1 MDYSKSTFM
10 KEDSISEIDKY
21 FNGNGISNNDNLS
34 HQFQIKRNKSSV
46 IPTKQKA
53 IPFVIFQDNKFQIS
67 EEARNLLTE
76 NEYAHIGIISLVGK
90 YRTGKSFLLNRVI
103 LNTQQ
108 TSGFGVG
115 ATFKPCTK
123 GIWIWSDPLI
133 INNSNCPKTFPCFL
147 IDTEGLGAYDEE
159 INHDSKIFLI
169 AILISSLFIF
179 NSFGAIDETAINS
192 LSFVLN
198 LSKIIKI
205 KSLSH
210 DDNEEELSE
219 YFPFFLWLLRDFSLK
234 LEDKDGNNISEKEY
248 LESALENKAGDSDV
262 IKEKNRVRDLIKTYF
277 PDRDCFTM
285 VRPVEKES
293 DLQNLQNLPDELLRK
308 EFLEQAQNFRNKVY
322 KIATPKSFHKR
333 ALSGNMLIELVQNI
347 LDSINSG
354 AIPVIENTW
363 KYVVQNECIKNTQNL
378 TDKFVEEIR
387 KYRELNKNDKDFGKN
402 IKNFTKNLYKKY
414 VNDFLSNELIDE
426 ENKKEFVEKLK
437 NKLNKEMN
445 IFDKEN
451 EKIFENNFESML
463 NDLAGQFIKELVEK
477 EKNNK
482 YFDFYLEFDNFRQKA
497 KQLTPDFPHK
507 DDIIYDKT
515 MEILRKYF
523 EENINKKKKINEEE
537 MNKLKKE
544 NNQQK
549 DILIDLKKEI
559 DNNKKQNIDEENKL
573 KQNITDIKIKNK
585 EIEQEIDKVLNNKKR
600 DEERYKNDIIDTKNK
615 YEIKIKEIINNQNN
629 QDSEIN
635 LKNEQLNLMKI
646 NNEKLMKLHQKK
658 FDYYENEVKQLR
670 DKYNRLLKEMEMSQN
685 QLNEN
690 RNNLLNMNNKIKKL
704 KQNSKRNKNESNKYQ
719 NEVLTNDLN
728 DFMNYIQD
736 NLMRQNEQ
744 NKLMMDKIIKNK
756 EKDCITDKE
765 FYDNFKNL
773 KKRNEELETKININE
788 NKINLLNEK
797 LNNLKE
803 DKNIIKNMK
812 KFKCKNCNKVFEHK
826 EFLLHSNNCQKDNYI
841 NESINSNY
849 INKNKI
855 NNENINSNYINDFN
869 PEKLKIKIIKGQIKN
884 DELNKPYLDY
894 IININYDGTKN
905 WQIHKKFYHFANL
918 YHALNNG
925 YNEFAQFPIS
935 LSNIFNDS
943 NSKSSFNLN
952 KIQQLEKF
960 INEVAHTDVI
970 NTSKP
975 FLKFIELEKH
985 FNRKEN
991 SKNISTSSNH
1001 MKNKSYNKK
1010 SKNKYNNNNL
1020 LFKDNYYNKYNN
1032 IIPKDDDN
1040 YYPSSINKFNNRY
1053 TNSYLLDYNENNNG
1067 DIGEKDCYNNNG
1079 QGEEDEDEYEDQD
1092 EEGVIKSSY
1101 MNDIDYI

>member
-1 MDYSKSTFM
+1 MEYTNNNSLM
-10 KEDSISEIDKY
+10 KEESISSIDNY
-21 FNGNGISNNDNLS
+21 FNSNSNGNGILSNDTIQ
-34 HQFQIKRNKSSV
+34 QFQIKKSNSSI
-46 IPTKQKA
+46 IPTKRKA
-53 IPFVIFQDNKFQIS
+53 IPFVIFQDNKFQIH
-67 EEARNLLTE
+67 EEARDLLTQ
-76 NEYAHIGIISLVGK
+76 NNYAHIGIISLVGK

-108 TSGFGVG
+108 TSGFGVA

-133 INNSNCPKTFPCFL
+133 INNSNCPKAFPCFL

-192 LSFVLN
+192 LSFILN

-234 LEDKDGNNISEKEY
+234 LEDKKGNNISEKEY
-248 LESALENKAGDSDV
+248 LESALENKIGDSDV
-262 IKEKNRVRDLIKTYF
+262 IIEKNRVRNLIKAYF

-293 DLQNLQNLPDELLRK
+293 DLQNLQNLPDDMLRK
-308 EFLEQAQNFRNKVY
+308 EFIEQAQKFREKVY

-333 ALSGNMLIELVQNI
+333 ALSSNMLVELVQNI
-347 LDSINSG
+347 LDSINAG

-378 TDKFVEEIR
+378 IDKFVEEIR
-387 KYRELNKNDKDFGKN
+387 KYRDMNKNDKDFGKN
-402 IKNFTKNLYKKY
+402 VKNFTKNLYKKY
-414 VNDFLSNELIDE
+414 INDFLNNDLIDE

-463 NDLAGQFIKELVEK
+463 NELAEEFIKEITEK
-477 EKNNK
+477 EKANK
-482 YFDFYLEFDNFRQKA
+482 YFDFYLEFDNFSQKA

-523 EENINKKKKINEEE
+523 EENISKKKKINEEE
-537 MNKLKKE
+537 ISKLKKE
-544 NNQQK
+544 NNQQ
-549 DILIDLKKEI
+549 INIINDLKKEI
-559 DNNKKQNIDEENKL
+559 DNNKQQNIDEENKL
-573 KQNITDIKIKNK
+573 KQNIMDLKMRNK
-585 EIEQEIDKVLNNKKR
+585 QIEQQIDTIVNKKKR
-600 DEERYKNDIIDTKNK
+600 EEERYKNDIIDVKNK

-629 QDSEIN
+629 QNSEIN

-658 FDYYENEVKQLR
+658 FDYYENEIKQLR
-670 DKYNRLLKEMEMSQN
+670 DKYEKLLKETEMSEN
-685 QLNEN
+685 QLNAS

-704 KQNSKRNKNESNKYQ
+704 RQSTDRNKSENNKYQ
-719 NEVLTNDLN
+719 NEVLSNDLN

-736 NLMRQNEQ
+736 NLMKQNEQ
-744 NKLMMDKIIKNK
+744 NKSMMDRIIKNK

-765 FYDNFKNL
+765 FYDNFKNI
-773 KKRNEELETKININE
+773 KKKNEELQSKMNINE
-788 NKINLLNEK
+788 NKINLLK
-797 LNNLKE
+797 DQLNNLKE
-803 DKNIIKNMK
+803 DYNIIKNNK
-812 KFKCKNCNKVFEHK
+812 KIN
-826 EFLLHSNNCQKDNYI
+826 SQKYNDDI
-841 NESINSNY
+841 NESNTGSN
-849 INKNKI
+849 INKKLL
-855 NNENINSNYINDFN
+855 NENNINTNNIDFD
-869 PEKLKIKIIKGQIKN
+869 PKKLKIKIIKGQVKT
-884 DELNKPYLDY
+884 DEVNKPYLDY
-894 IININYDGTKN
+894 VININYDGIKN
-905 WQIHKKFYHFANL
+905 WQIHKKLYHFANL
-918 YHALNNG
+918 YHTLNNS
-925 YNEFAQFPIS
+925 YTKFAQFPNS
-935 LSNIFNDS
+935 FTNIFEDL
-943 NSKSSFNLN
+943 NSKSSLNLN

-970 NTSKP
+970 NKSKP
-975 FLKFIELEKH
+975 FLKFIEIEQNMNKKGNNKNKVSSSYTTKNNY
-985 FNRKEN
+985 FNNYTNYNRKN
-991 SKNISTSSNH
+991 
-1001 MKNKSYNKK
+1001 KNKSDNNNDSNFLLYKDSDYTNY
-1010 SKNKYNNNNL
+1010 SKYNNNVTQ
-1020 LFKDNYYNKYNN
+1020 KE
-1032 IIPKDDDN
+1032 DDN
-1040 YYPSSINKFNNRY
+1040 YSKLNNRY
-1053 TNSYLLDYNENNNG
+1053 TNSYFINDDEGKYY
-1067 DIGEKDCYNNNG
+1067 YNN
-1079 QGEEDEDEYEDQD
+1079 
-1092 EEGVIKSSY
+1092 IIIMTKKKMM
-1101 MNDIDYI
+1101 MNLRNKMKKVL